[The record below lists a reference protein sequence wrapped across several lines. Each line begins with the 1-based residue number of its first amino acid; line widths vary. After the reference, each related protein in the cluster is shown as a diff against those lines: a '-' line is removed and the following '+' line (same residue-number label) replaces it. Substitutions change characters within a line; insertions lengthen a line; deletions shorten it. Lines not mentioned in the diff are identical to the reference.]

1 MGAAHRRVRAGRDAG
16 LERARSSTGQMPR
29 KFLRK
34 YIPHHETVRDSEH
47 LRWARPLLK
56 HPNLWHLNRHS
67 VAGGLAVG
75 LLGGMIPGP
84 VQILTATLL
93 AILFHVNLP
102 VAIAATLL
110 TNPLTWPFLIVA
122 AYAIGSLITGQE
134 NGTVIEFR
142 FDWLNGDWSQLL
154 PQLWHW
160 FMGLGETFLI
170 GNLILA
176 VLLAAVG
183 YGVVQLGW
191 RLHVR
196 AYLKRR
202 RQRPKPAAPK
212 PQRD

>member
-1 MGAAHRRVRAGRDAG
+1 
-16 LERARSSTGQMPR
+16 MPR

-34 YIPHHETVRDSEH
+34 YIPHHETVRSSKH
-47 LRWARPLLK
+47 LRWFQPLLK

-122 AYAIGSLITGQE
+122 AYGIGSLITGE
-134 NGTVIEFR
+134 KASDIKEFQ
-142 FDWLNGDWSQLL
+142 FDWVNGDWSRLL
-154 PQLWHW
+154 PELWQW
-160 FMGLGETFLI
+160 FLGLGETFLI

-176 VLLAAVG
+176 VLLAALG
-183 YGVVQLGW
+183 YGLAQLGW
-191 RLHVR
+191 RLHVLS
-196 AYLKRR
+196 YIKRR
-202 RQRPKPAAPK
+202 KQRPARSPLP
-212 PQRD
+212 PSPPEREV